1 MLANAVLRIAWVIA
15 VAGAGAGLTRGLW
28 LTTYFSLT
36 PQAQADAERGV
47 LWLWGATAVLIL
59 LAWAAW
65 QLWSAASWAVMSL
78 VAAGPVCLLVE
89 GLGWLPLIALLAVVP
104 MLWVGATGGAFAR
117 PRAPG
122 GD

>member
-15 VAGAGAGLTRGLW
+15 VAAAGAGLTRGL
-28 LTTYFSLT
+28 
-36 PQAQADAERGV
+36 
-47 LWLWGATAVLIL
+47 
-59 LAWAAW
+59 W

-104 MLWVGATGGAFAR
+104 LLWVGATGGAFAR